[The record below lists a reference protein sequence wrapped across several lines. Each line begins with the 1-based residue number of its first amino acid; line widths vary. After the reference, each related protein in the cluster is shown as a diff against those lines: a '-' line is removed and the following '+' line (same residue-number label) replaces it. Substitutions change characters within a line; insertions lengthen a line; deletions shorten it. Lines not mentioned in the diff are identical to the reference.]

1 MRSRCRSS
9 PRAASAIS
17 TTWSKASATAMPA
30 PCSPPRS
37 FTSASIPFARP
48 RNIWRKPAFRCAWT
62 RDVLSPQA
70 KGDDKE
76 RWQREFSMPTFTL
89 HDLEKRV
96 QNRAHES
103 ADVSYT
109 RKLLDRGVIHCA
121 KKLGEEAVEA
131 AIAAVGE
138 DKSRMI
144 GEAADVLYHLLVVLH
159 VRGITL
165 GEVEAELAARTR
177 QSGLDEKAA
186 RKGG

>member
-1 MRSRCRSS
+1 M
-9 PRAASAIS
+9 
-17 TTWSKASATAMPA
+17 T
-30 PCSPPRS
+30 
-37 FTSASIPFARP
+37 
-48 RNIWRKPAFRCAWT
+48 
-62 RDVLSPQA
+62 
-70 KGDDKE
+70 
-76 RWQREFSMPTFTL
+76 EFSL

-96 QNRAHES
+96 QDRAKAS

-109 RKLLDRGVIHCA
+109 RKLLDRGIAHCA

-138 DKSRMI
+138 DRQHLI

-159 VRGITL
+159 ARGITL
-165 GEVEAELAARTR
+165 DEVETELGARTR